1 MSTYEANRYNFNG
14 ANLSIPSS
22 AIPNL
27 DTAKITSG
35 TFDDARF
42 AASNITQHV
51 TATTQ
56 ATGSWTPTFNITNA
70 TIYIRWAR
78 YWRFGN
84 TCTAMALCQYYSRS
98 TRDESESEARIS
110 SLPVTSANTGNY
122 AGIGIITAK
131 MGGIT
136 AGKILVPSNSTYMT
150 IAKAQEGQ
158 YNKHGNPTITFG
170 QVGNPAVADGMR
182 IRRIDMWDNF
192 YGGGSQNVGL
202 GWFNF
207 QVTYNV

>member
-1 MSTYEANRYNFNG
+1 MSTYEANRYSF
-14 ANLSIPSS
+14 PTS
-22 AIPNL
+22 A
-27 DTAKITSG
+27 ITSG

-51 TATTQ
+51 TPTTE
-56 ATGSWTPTFNITNA
+56 ASGSWTPTFNITSA

-84 TCTAMALCQYYSRS
+84 TCTAMALCQYHSRN

-122 AGIGIITAK
+122 AGIGILNGRPSGATA
-131 MGGIT
+131 
-136 AGKILVPSNSTYMT
+136 ARLLVPSNSTYMT
-150 IAKAQEGQ
+150 IATKETSGNQAS
-158 YNKHGNPTITFG
+158 GNPTIIFG
-170 QVGNPAVADGMR
+170 VTGNPALADGSK
-182 IRRIDMWDNF
+182 IRRIDLWDDYFGNV
-192 YGGGSQNVGL
+192 GSSQNVGL

-207 QVTYNV
+207 TVTYNV

>member
-14 ANLSIPSS
+14 ANLNIPTS
-22 AIPNL
+22 A
-27 DTAKITSG
+27 ITSG
-35 TFDDARF
+35 TFADARF

-51 TATTQ
+51 TPTTE
-56 ATGSWTPTFNITNA
+56 ATGPWTPTFNITNA

-122 AGIGIITAK
+122 AGIGMIGAK
-131 MGGIT
+131 MSGMT
-136 AGKILVPSNSTYMT
+136 AGRVFVPSNSTYMT
-150 IAKAQEGQ
+150 IAKLVDGGG
-158 YNKHGNPTITFG
+158 NKHGNPTLTFG
-170 QVGNPAVADGMR
+170 QVGSQAVSDGMK
-182 IRRIDMWDNF
+182 IRRVDMWDNF
-192 YGGGSQNVGL
+192 FGAGTQNVGL
-202 GWFNF
+202 GWFYF
-207 QVTYNV
+207 QVTYQV